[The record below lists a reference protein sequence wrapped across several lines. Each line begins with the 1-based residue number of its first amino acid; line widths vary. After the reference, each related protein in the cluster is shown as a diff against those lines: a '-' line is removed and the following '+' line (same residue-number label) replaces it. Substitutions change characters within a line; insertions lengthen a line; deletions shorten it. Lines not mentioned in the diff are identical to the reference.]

1 MTDGDEDNPQFLSEQ
16 DFERTDK
23 EMSLP
28 PTETG
33 VELTK
38 FILNP
43 QNTKEFMHITKDLA
57 VSTLDVNEI
66 QYVNT
71 NLNLIHL
78 LNYIQGVTKWD
89 LMDLKVIIEADIKGF
104 VQVTRSKG
112 GFERLAEITKA
123 LKQYNQFEEKKDRRW
138 L

>member
-1 MTDGDEDNPQFLSEQ
+1 MADGDEEQPQFLTEQ
-16 DFERTDK
+16 QFEKQDK

-43 QNTKEFMHITKDLA
+43 QYNKDFTHITKDLA
-57 VSTLDVNEI
+57 ISTLDPQEI

-78 LNYIQGVTKWD
+78 LNYIQGQTSWD
-89 LMDLKVIIEADIKGF
+89 LLDLIVVVEADIKGF
-104 VQVTRSKG
+104 CQVTRSKG

-123 LKQYNQFEEKKDRRW
+123 LKQYNQFEEKKERRW
-138 L
+138 I